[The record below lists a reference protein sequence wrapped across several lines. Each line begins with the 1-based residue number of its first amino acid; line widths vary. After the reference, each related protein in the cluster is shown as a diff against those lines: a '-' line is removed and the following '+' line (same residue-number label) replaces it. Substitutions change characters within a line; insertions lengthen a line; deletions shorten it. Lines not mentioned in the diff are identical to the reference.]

1 MLKRSLIKAI
11 LAALACA
18 ICPIAQAQY
27 PVKPVRIIVTQG
39 PGVST
44 DIIARGLADRLQATW
59 NQPVVVE
66 NKVGAN
72 GIIGADFVAKSDP
85 GGYTLMV
92 HPAGVFTFHPALYD
106 KLPFDVARDFA
117 PISKLAA
124 TPIWIVV
131 NASLPVKSVKE
142 LVALSKSQP
151 GKFFYSTVGGTI
163 GLPYIA
169 SVLVQNLSGTQID
182 FVPFKAGDQATVAL
196 LGGQIQVLYDSAP
209 TSMAHVKAGR
219 MRALA
224 VISPNRMASAP
235 DVPTIAEAGLPD
247 ATGEAWNGL
256 STRAGTSPDV
266 IRKIHAD
273 TIAALKQ
280 PELAKKLEAVGFEIT
295 GNTPEEFTALIRA
308 ETIKWG
314 KVIRDNRI
322 KAE

>member
-1 MLKRSLIKAI
+1 MLNRCLIKGI
-11 LAALACA
+11 LAAAAYVGCQ
-18 ICPIAQAQY
+18 IAQAQY

-44 DIIARGLADRLQATW
+44 DIIARGLADRLQAAW

-92 HPAGVFTFHPALYD
+92 HPAGVFTFHPALYE

-117 PISKLAA
+117 PITKLAA

-131 NASLPVKSVKE
+131 NASLPVRSVKE
-142 LVALSKSQP
+142 LVALAKSQP

-224 VISPNRMASAP
+224 VISPNRMVSAP
-235 DVPTIAEAGLPD
+235 DVPSIAEAGLPD

-256 STRAGTSPDV
+256 STRAGTPPEV

-273 TIAALKQ
+273 TVAALKQ
-280 PELAKKLEAVGFEIT
+280 PELSKKLEAIGFEIT

-308 ETIKWG
+308 ETVKWG
-314 KVIRDNRI
+314 KVIRDNKI

>member
-1 MLKRSLIKAI
+1 MLNRCLIKGI
-11 LAALACA
+11 LAAAAYVGCQ
-18 ICPIAQAQY
+18 IAQAQY

-44 DIIARGLADRLQATW
+44 DIIARGLADRLQAAW

-92 HPAGVFTFHPALYD
+92 HPAGVFTFHPALYE

-117 PISKLAA
+117 PITKLAA

-131 NASLPVKSVKE
+131 NASLPVRSVKE
-142 LVALSKSQP
+142 LVALAKSQP

-224 VISPNRMASAP
+224 VISPNRMVSAP

-256 STRAGTSPDV
+256 STRAGTPPEV

-273 TIAALKQ
+273 TVAALKQ
-280 PELAKKLEAVGFEIT
+280 PELSKKLEAIGFEIT

-308 ETIKWG
+308 ETVKWG
-314 KVIRDNRI
+314 KVIRDNKI